1 MYKLLALDLDGTLL
15 NQENKIST
23 QNINAVKR
31 VIHQHGTVVLCSA
44 VSMGDQEHDISMFQ
58 FSAVGVAMG
67 NASDFVKS
75 CADKVS
81 QDNNHHGVAFAINQ
95 LWPL

>member
-44 VSMGDQEHDISMFQ
+44 VSMGDQEHDIMYVSV
-58 FSAVGVAMG
+58 FSRRCG
-67 NASDFVKS
+67 NRE
-75 CADKVS
+75 C
-81 QDNNHHGVAFAINQ
+81 Q
-95 LWPL
+95 

>member
-15 NQENKIST
+15 NQENQISA

-44 VSMGDQEHDISMFQ
+44 RPVRAIA
-58 FSAVGVAMG
+58 AVIRNTELEYLIRYLFRLMVHGYMMLLRRKIFVLCHCVAWM
-67 NASDFVKS
+67 
-75 CADKVS
+75 
-81 QDNNHHGVAFAINQ
+81 
-95 LWPL
+95 